1 MVAQRKLRS
10 PIEQNQT
17 RWFVGLI
24 MMDHSVAQV
33 EANAAGGA
41 STALTP
47 SRQLFEEVFMN
58 PPQERTYQMSTPS
71 PMAQISA
78 DEAMRLEFAQFRAEL
93 SLLRAQMGKRE
104 APDVPPSPR
113 AVAPTVLELQE

>member
-1 MVAQRKLRS
+1 
-10 PIEQNQT
+10 
-17 RWFVGLI
+17 

-71 PMAQISA
+71 PMAQIST
-78 DEAMRLEFAQFRAEL
+78 DEVMRLEFAQLRAEL

-113 AVAPTVLELQE
+113 AVAPTVLEFKKEMTRT